1 MRCGRMGWSGLLA
14 VMLALL
20 PLAAEA
26 QYLTPRHGQAYGGDF
41 GGPVPDRFIERRG
54 GTLRHYDS
62 WGTYEGRTER
72 SAGGGVVRHYDA
84 DGRYLGRDEVNRD
97 FRRRP
102 PSTGAWGSNG
112 QDGQGSPGVQLYLDP
127 GLMQPPPE
135 MRPEFPASRGTPW
148 FNNGSRR

>member
-1 MRCGRMGWSGLLA
+1 MRCEWMGWRSLLA
-14 VMLALL
+14 AMLALL

-26 QYLTPRHGQAYGGDF
+26 QYLSPRPAPPHGSLL
-41 GGPVPDRFIERRG
+41 PDGLTERRG
-54 GTLRHYDS
+54 GTLRHYDG
-62 WGTYEGRTER
+62 WGTYEGRSER

-102 PSTGAWGSNG
+102 PGAGAWGSGG
-112 QDGQGSPGVQLYLDP
+112 QDGQSGPGVQLYLDP

-135 MRPEFPASRGTPW
+135 MRPEFPPSRGTPW
-148 FNNGSRR
+148 FNDRNRR